1 MASLLKG
8 ISRLILALAI
18 VSVVLAPVSCRSTKK
33 DKNEMPQRDINAVLE
48 AHTPALMQ
56 IQGVT
61 GTAIGALED
70 STPCI
75 LVLVLEESA
84 EIDKKVPQTLEGYPV
99 RLMVSGKIV
108 PMKGE

>member
-1 MASLLKG
+1 
-8 ISRLILALAI
+8 
-18 VSVVLAPVSCRSTKK
+18 
-33 DKNEMPQRDINAVLE
+33 MPQRDINAVLE
-48 AHTPALMQ
+48 AHTQELMQ

-70 STPCI
+70 GTPCI

-84 EIDKKVPQTLEGYPV
+84 ELDKKIPRTLEGYPV

-108 PMKGE
+108 PMKDR